1 MLLERPVSLPA
12 ILRNERRRMI
22 AAEIQQSIQT
32 EECPMESIMTI
43 ASRLKVSGMEVLHV
57 FDELVA
63 DHGSTPQHAQ

>member
-1 MLLERPVSLPA
+1 MLLERPTSLQA

-22 AAEIQQSIQT
+22 AAEIQKSIQT

-43 ASRLKVSGMEVLHV
+43 AKRLKVSGLEVLRV

-63 DHGSTPQHAQ
+63 SSSEVPTHAQ